1 MNTGSRALYRENP
14 ALAASG
20 FALDP
25 QLDDVVHG
33 WALCTAASAARILGD
48 VPAAAAFVEQ
58 AFPVARRSNDDFL
71 LGRTMLAQAAI
82 HQVRAEWGNRC
93 NTLRAGAA
101 PFPGGRGGKLPGADV
116 RRNWPYA
123 AAAGDIESAAAQ
135 IDKGVALM
143 RTTGDDWA
151 TAMALEIRGHRRAGG

>member
-1 MNTGSRALYRENP
+1 M
-14 ALAASG
+14 
-20 FALDP
+20 
-25 QLDDVVHG
+25 
-33 WALCTAASAARILGD
+33 
-48 VPAAAAFVEQ
+48 
-58 AFPVARRSNDDFL
+58 
-71 LGRTMLAQAAI
+71 
-82 HQVRAEWGNRC
+82 GNRC

-151 TAMALEIRGHRRAGG
+151 TAMALEIRGHLAVQAGDLPTAASSLREAISMGRRVGDERTVLGAFIGVARLAQARGDHRLTARHWVQRTLVITAELVFRR